1 MLHVQSFNQCKP
13 RACTSRFLLLVVLG
27 LLCWWL
33 VTWQRA
39 APAVKWYVT
48 SLPGKYSKNQ
58 HPAIPGTTLYLA
70 SLNNKTMFFIGM
82 PCFLHFFLSLA
93 YWLIGLGG
101 KNNFLKRFFS
111 TLEALL
117 GQKVGCG
124 FFFFTCTIH
133 LFFKRCGCES
143 TATWGKRK
151 KKTTAIVKAG
161 FGKSFVKTNKKPPL
175 LNPPF

>member
-82 PCFLHFFLSLA
+82 PCFLYFFFSLA

-124 FFFFTCTIH
+124 FFFLLVQYTCFSKDVDVKALPH
-133 LFFKRCGCES
+133 EEKE
-143 TATWGKRK
+143 RK
-151 KKTTAIVKAG
+151 KQQQQLWKQALE
-161 FGKSFVKTNKKPPL
+161 NL
-175 LNPPF
+175 L